1 MPHGISDS
9 EWARVG
15 AKSIGEYNDKMKEEQ
30 LARDSTVKSSPE
42 DETLVAETPLEVE
55 VSIPIEKVEEV
66 KPAAKKRGRPAKLK
80 KLEVEKIVIPEVKK
94 TKKVKRGRK

>member
-15 AKSIGEYNDKMKEEQ
+15 AKSIGEYNEKMKEEQ
-30 LARDSTVKSSPE
+30 IARDSTVKSSPE

-55 VSIPIEKVEEV
+55 VSIPIEKVEA
-66 KPAAKKRGRPAKLK
+66 KPVAKKRGRPAKLK

-94 TKKVKRGRK
+94 TKKTKRGKR